1 MNVVFRADASLTI
14 GTGHIMRCLSL
25 AEGLRE
31 KGAKCFFVTREHRGN
46 LIALIRDK
54 GFEVI
59 PLSPEQVS
67 NNTDGLVY
75 VGSTSVNPYSDWLG
89 ISWQEDAAQ
98 TILGISALHPDWL
111 IVDHYSIDH
120 NWETLIRPHCKEILV
135 IDDLANRRHDCDILL
150 DQNLSHT
157 SEQYLNL
164 VPPDCRLL
172 IGPKY
177 ALLRTE
183 FSALRENSLR
193 RRERPQLTKLLV
205 SMGGVDSNNLTGEI
219 LSALNECDLPQD
231 LEITVVVGQN
241 FPWMSQ
247 IHEQA
252 SKMPRPTKV
261 FVNVSNIAQLMVESD
276 LAIGAAGASTWERCC
291 LGLPSITIA
300 IAENQVEIAESLSNG
315 GYSPVINQSR
325 NIKESLQGY
334 INELSSGTVLALVS
348 QSTARLVDGRGVIRV
363 IEFMEV
369 LMTRDLAIRLVT
381 SGDELLLLNWAND
394 KETRENSLNKE
405 AIHEQQHHAW
415 FAFRL
420 MSPDFCKMY
429 IIYSESQGPVGQV
442 RFEINEDK
450 LWEVHYSI
458 DSSFRGMGLG
468 RIALKRGI
476 EEFRNRQLGRTLM
489 GKVKR
494 NNLASCK
501 IFESLDFKD
510 ISLWPSDLAI
520 FSLSLDIT

>member
-1 MNVVFRADASLTI
+1 VNVVFRADASLTI

-67 NNTDGLVY
+67 NNRDGLVD

-276 LAIGAAGASTWERCC
+276 LAIGAAGATTWERCC
-291 LGLPSITIA
+291 LGLPSLVLSLAANQQGVANNLDNLGISHLLKLGSSLAKELKWQIESIMESPAILRVMTEKSRQIT
-300 IAENQVEIAESLSNG
+300 
-315 GYSPVINQSR
+315 
-325 NIKESLQGY
+325 
-334 INELSSGTVLALVS
+334 
-348 QSTARLVDGRGVIRV
+348 D
-363 IEFMEV
+363 
-369 LMTRDLAIRLVT
+369 
-381 SGDELLLLNWAND
+381 
-394 KETRENSLNKE
+394 
-405 AIHEQQHHAW
+405 
-415 FAFRL
+415 
-420 MSPDFCKMY
+420 
-429 IIYSESQGPVGQV
+429 
-442 RFEINEDK
+442 
-450 LWEVHYSI
+450 
-458 DSSFRGMGLG
+458 GLG
-468 RIALKRGI
+468 I
-476 EEFRNRQLGRTLM
+476 ERVMREFYTVSINTLE
-489 GKVKR
+489 V
-494 NNLASCK
+494 
-501 IFESLDFKD
+501 EDE
-510 ISLWPSDLAI
+510 
-520 FSLSLDIT
+520 